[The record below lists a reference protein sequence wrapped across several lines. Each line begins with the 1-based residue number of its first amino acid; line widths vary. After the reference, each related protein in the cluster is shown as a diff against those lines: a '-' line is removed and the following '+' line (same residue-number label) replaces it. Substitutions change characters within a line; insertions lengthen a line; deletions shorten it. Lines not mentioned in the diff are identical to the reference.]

1 MLHLISQFDN
11 LPISWK
17 SLLKDHKKLEE
28 IDILI
33 ENAREQFQGLAKIFP
48 PSNLIFN
55 AFKFF
60 ESSDCKVI
68 IIGQDPYHGEG
79 QAMGLSFSVPDDIP
93 LPPSLRN
100 IFKEMIID
108 INFSGKKPEYD
119 NNSTDLSKLPLSG
132 DLTYL
137 SKQGVL
143 LLNRALTV
151 RQSNANSHRNIWQ
164 EFTKEI
170 FNNLLR
176 KSENIVVMLWG
187 NDAKDIMKGIPP
199 EIANKHLILTATHPS
214 PLAANRG
221 GWFGTRHFSKA
232 NDYLISNGLEPIKW
246 L

>member
-1 MLHLISQFDN
+1 MFHLISQFDN
-11 LPISWK
+11 LPLSWK
-17 SLLKDHKKLEE
+17 ALLKNHKKLEE
-28 IDILI
+28 IEVQI

-48 PSNLIFN
+48 PPNLVFN

-60 ESSDCKVI
+60 EPADCRVI

-79 QAMGLSFSVPDDIP
+79 QAMGLSFSVPDEIP

-108 INFSGKKPEYD
+108 VNFSGKKTDYD
-119 NNSTDLSKLPLSG
+119 SDTSSLSNLPLSG
-132 DLTYL
+132 DLSYL
-137 SKQGVL
+137 TEQGVL

-170 FNNLLR
+170 FNNLLL
-176 KSENIVVMLWG
+176 KCDGVVVMLWG
-187 NDAKDIMKGIPP
+187 NDAKEILKGVPS
-199 EIANKHLILTATHPS
+199 EVANKHLILTATHPS
-214 PLAANRG
+214 PLSANRG

-232 NDYLISNGLEPIKW
+232 NTYLVNKGLEPIKW